1 MKAKT
6 GDSFMMSLTRHT
18 SQAENKF
25 RRPASYFSIFGS
37 ACSIISGWPV
47 NRERGR
53 KGGKEEREPVGM
65 PKDFDFHMPVID
77 VMFKLTHWVASTTTA
92 ANFE

>member
-1 MKAKT
+1 
-6 GDSFMMSLTRHT
+6 MMSLTSRT

-37 ACSIISGWPV
+37 ACSIIPSKPV
-47 NRERGR
+47 NMERRR
-53 KGGKEEREPVGM
+53 KGGKEKREPIEM
-65 PKDFDFHMPVID
+65 PKNFDFHMPVID
-77 VMFKLTHWVASTTTA
+77 VMFKLTYWVASTTTA

>member
-1 MKAKT
+1 
-6 GDSFMMSLTRHT
+6 MSLTSLT

-25 RRPASYFSIFGS
+25 RRPASYFPIFGS
-37 ACSIISGWPV
+37 ACSIIPGEPV

-53 KGGKEEREPVGM
+53 KGGGEEKRGPVGM

-77 VMFKLTHWVASTTTA
+77 VMFKLTYWVASTTAA